1 MDAVR
6 SVLKQLAAFWASLPT
21 PKRLALVL
29 VSVGVL
35 AGVLALSYFGTRERY
50 AYLYTDLDPRDA
62 AGIVEKLKSLQ
73 VPHQLEGNGTAIKV
87 PEEKVAELRLELA
100 AAGLPRG
107 GGAGFELFD
116 RSQIGATE
124 FEQHVNLRRALEGEL
139 VRSVLTVDGVESAR
153 VHLVVPERRL
163 FASREESA
171 SASVVLKLVNS
182 AAFGRKEVAA
192 IVHLVAAAVPG
203 LSRDRVSVVST
214 DGVTL
219 HRPNTGNEAM
229 DGDFG
234 ELGLERAQVLSS
246 QMESDV
252 RSQVERVV
260 GQGNADVRVNVA
272 LDTASRERNE
282 EHYEPSKTALRSE
295 QKVEEMA
302 AETAAGVAGV
312 PGAVSNLPDAQQGE
326 VAAETAVGPNGDVFR
341 RSQTRNWEVDRVA
354 EKTTM
359 PAGSIRRLSVAVLLN
374 GRYEMRG
381 RKEVYVPR
389 DPQELARLESLV
401 KQAVGFDESR
411 GDTLTVT
418 NAQFARQPLADGGM
432 PGVPPFWKRWL
443 WHLVA
448 GGAALA
454 LALVVLVRRSG
465 RRRPVVVPRV
475 QLKPVSVEHGRIG
488 LPVAAAPSPRLPES
502 QELDAAELRRRAL
515 QAASEDA
522 ASSALVLRGW
532 LNGATGTPAGR
543 P

>member
-6 SVLKQLAAFWASLPT
+6 SVLKQLTAFWASLPT
-21 PKRLALVL
+21 AKRLALVL
-29 VSVGVL
+29 VSVGAL

-50 AYLYTDLDPRDA
+50 AYLYTDLGPRDA

-107 GGAGFELFD
+107 GGVGFELFD
-116 RSQIGATE
+116 KSQIGATE

-171 SASVVLKLVNS
+171 SASVVLKLSNPE
-182 AAFGRKEVAA
+182 AFGRKEVAA

-203 LSRDRVSVVST
+203 LSRERVSVVST
-214 DGVTL
+214 DGMTL
-219 HRPNTGNEAM
+219 HRPNTGTEAA

-260 GQGNADVRVNVA
+260 GPGNADVRVNVA
-272 LDTASRERNE
+272 LDTASRERSE

-354 EKTTM
+354 EKTTT

-374 GRYEMRG
+374 GRYELHG
-381 RKEVYVPR
+381 GKETYVPR

-411 GDTLTVT
+411 GDTLTVA
-418 NAQFARQPLADGGM
+418 NAQFARQPLTDAGR
-432 PGVPPFWKRWL
+432 PWVQPFWKRWL

-448 GGAALA
+448 AGTVLA
-454 LALVVLVRRSG
+454 LAIVVLVRRSG

-475 QLKPVSVEHGRIG
+475 QVKPVSLEKGRID
-488 LPVAAAPSPRLPES
+488 LPVTTAPNPQLPES
-502 QELDAAELRRRAL
+502 QALDAADLRRRAL

-532 LNGATGTPAGR
+532 LNGATGAPAAR